1 MCFPVNFAKFL
12 RTSFLQKTSGQL
24 LLDFLIHFT
33 VLPLGELIG
42 ELGESI
48 SGHVLPTHS
57 NVMSIMNL
65 NDLVVAASKNTFFG
79 DITRNLAVFCRLI
92 SIFIRT
98 C

>member
-24 LLDFLIHFT
+24 LLHFLIHFT
-33 VLPLGELIG
+33 VLPLGEVIG

-57 NVMSIMNL
+57 NVMNIMNL